1 MNILFAMHDA
11 KFVQINGHV
20 LVTQYS
26 CDPEDF
32 LVADDIVLEAENDEG
47 KLELTLDE
55 VTDATQVG
63 PESYRLRSGL
73 VITLVTPPT
82 YH

>member
-11 KFVQINGHV
+11 KFVHINDHV
-20 LVTQYS
+20 LVTQYC

-32 LVADDIVLEAENDEG
+32 LVADDIVHEAENAEG
-47 KLELTLDE
+47 RLELTLDE
-55 VTDATQVG
+55 VRDATQVG
-63 PESYRLRSGL
+63 PDTYRLRSGL

-82 YH
+82 IH